1 MGARYLGKHSVV
13 KENKGRRDHQAKRGP
28 VMLQW
33 QRGVDRYPPGYYVYK
48 LVDPRDGSVF
58 YVGKGQRKRA
68 WMHHL
73 LVASGRS
80 SGNRQ
85 KDARIQMIIATHLET
100 KVVIDS
106 IYQKESDALER
117 EFQLV
122 DASPSLV
129 NVMPGGIG
137 PASTP
142 EQIDR
147 LQRIREAKRA
157 AVRHRE
163 ALRANERN
171 IDHREREFTA
181 IASTP
186 EQKKEISDWLRAYR
200 VTGAT
205 FPVRGVFN

>member
-1 MGARYLGKHSVV
+1 MGAKFLGKHSVV
-13 KENKGRRDHQAKRGP
+13 KSNKGRKDHQVKRGP
-28 VMLQW
+28 TLLQW
-33 QRGVDRYPPGYYVYK
+33 QRGVDRYPPGFYVYK
-48 LVDPRDGSVF
+48 LIDPRDGAVF
-58 YVGKGQRKRA
+58 YVGKGQRGRA

-85 KDARIQMIIATHLET
+85 KDALIQMIIATNLET

-122 DASPSLV
+122 DATPGLV

-137 PASTP
+137 LASTR

-147 LQRIREAKRA
+147 LQRVRDAKRE

-163 ALRANERN
+163 ALIANERN
-171 IDHREREFTA
+171 IDHREREF
-181 IASTP
+181 IAGAHRP
-186 EQKKEISDWLRAYR
+186 EQKQEISDWLRAYR

-205 FPVRGVFN
+205 FPVRGVF